1 MKLILNADD
10 FGLTES
16 VNNAIVDCFKAGVV
30 KSTTIMMNQPGTE
43 HAVGLYKQGL
53 IPEVGLHFTV
63 TAGRPLSKPEEVST
77 LVDDAGNFL
86 SQNQLFSKHDVCPQ
100 QVAKELRAQYQAAID
115 VGLKINHID
124 SHHFA
129 GVFSPLKVAF
139 ITVAN
144 EIGLPVRRVDNV
156 TPGQDLLNVATP
168 DAFDMSFFA
177 DGADEKHLKTLLSAY
192 KEQMPSGILELMCH
206 PADTVTAELN
216 TLSSY
221 CEKRV
226 EERTILTSP
235 ALLEWMKAEGVE
247 PVGYSYFD

>member
-16 VNNAIVDCFKAGVV
+16 VNNAIVDCFKAGAV

-43 HAVGLYKQGL
+43 HAVALYKRGL

-63 TAGRPLSKPEEVST
+63 TAGRPLSKPEEVAT

-86 SQNQLFSKHDVCPQ
+86 SQKQLFNKQGVCPN

-115 VGLKINHID
+115 AGLKINHID

-177 DGADEKHLKTLLSAY
+177 EGADEKHLKTLLSAY

-206 PADTVTAELN
+206 PAERVTAELN
-216 TLSSY
+216 ELSSY
-221 CEKRV
+221 CGKRV
-226 EERTILTSP
+226 EELSILTKP
-235 ALLEWMKAEGVE
+235 ELLEWMNAEGIK
-247 PVGYSYFD
+247 PVGYNYLN

>member
-16 VNNAIVDCFKAGVV
+16 VNNAIVDCFKAGTV

-43 HAVGLYKQGL
+43 HAVALYQQGL

-63 TAGRPLSKPEEVST
+63 TAGRPLSKPEEVPT
-77 LVDDAGNFL
+77 LVDAVGNFL
-86 SQNQLFSKHDVCPQ
+86 SQNQLFNKHDVCPL
-100 QVAKELRAQYQAAID
+100 QVTKELRAQYQAAID
-115 VGLKINHID
+115 AGLKINHID

-216 TLSSY
+216 ALSSY

-235 ALLEWMKAEGVE
+235 ELLEWMKAEGIE